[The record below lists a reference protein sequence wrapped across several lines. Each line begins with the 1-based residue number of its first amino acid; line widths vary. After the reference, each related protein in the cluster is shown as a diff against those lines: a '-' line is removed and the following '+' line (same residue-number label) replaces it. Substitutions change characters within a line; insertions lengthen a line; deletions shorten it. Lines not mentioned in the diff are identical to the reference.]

1 MTVTEKIGT
10 LDSYEMDGVSIVQI
24 VIRLQ
29 SIMQDAKE
37 RGYSNL
43 TVKEEGR
50 YGYGGYSRDEL
61 EMVIYGEREETEA
74 EKKKR
79 EAKEAALAARAAKER
94 TKERERAKKARTK
107 AKDAAKNRLLKTQQ
121 DRKELFEQLKQEFGN

>member
-94 TKERERAKKARTK
+94 AKERERAKKARTK